1 MGVPLKRDIVQID
14 VKVDAEVDVTIKRT
28 TALTLELVSIIK

>member
-28 TALTLELVSIIK
+28 TDLTLERVSIIK